1 MSIQI
6 MGAVWSLSLSH
17 SELLVL
23 LALSD
28 HADHEGENVRPGI
41 PLIAWKTGYSERQ
54 VQRVMGRLEAC
65 GILQVT
71 QVRDS
76 DGRPRVYRIDL
87 SNATRKDPYERR
99 PSGRPPQAGNPVTF
113 ATKPGD
119 IRDKPGDIAMSPE
132 PSVEPSPESTS
143 FAGSAADGAE
153 GGGATAVEVR
163 KAGRV
168 TVTAE
173 MEGVYDDW
181 KLETGRRATLDQRR
195 AEKIRDRLKDGYT
208 RAHLRLAVAGAVAN
222 DYFRVDNPQYLLPET
237 LFRDEGAVERHMA
250 RARSSLSPEP
260 WWPAA
265 EHQPSAAPQQP
276 YDDMRIRAADIGRI
290 FGGGS

>member
-1 MSIQI
+1 
-6 MGAVWSLSLSH
+6 MGEVWNLSLSH

-28 HADHEGENVRPGI
+28 HADHEGENVRPGVS
-41 PLIAWKTGYSERQ
+41 LVAWKTGYSERQ
-54 VQRVMGRLEAC
+54 VQRVMGKLEGR

-76 DGRPRVYRIDL
+76 DGRPRVYRINL
-87 SNATRKDPYERR
+87 SGAPRKDPHERR
-99 PSGRPPQAGNPVTF
+99 SGGRPPHPENPVTS

-119 IRDKPGDIAMSPE
+119 ICDKPGDIAMSPE
-132 PSVEPSPESTS
+132 SSLESSLESTS
-143 FAGSAADGAE
+143 FVGSAAGGAE
-153 GGGATAVEVR
+153 GGVVPEAR
-163 KAGRV
+163 KIGRV
-168 TVTAE
+168 TLTGE

-195 AEKIRDRLKDGYT
+195 AEKIRDRMKGGYT
-208 RAHLRLAVAGAVAN
+208 RAHLRLAVAGAMAN

-250 RARSSLSPEP
+250 HARRSLSPEP
-260 WWPAA
+260 WWPIPEIQAA
-265 EHQPSAAPQQP
+265 TPTAPTQQ

-290 FGGGS
+290 FGGQP